1 MKQLDTHTFNDI
13 IGCSPG
19 HFGAG
24 VFVGSTSARMFR
36 CDSLQFLGISRTSEF
51 RLAPQTRCQSMP
63 PCLAWI
69 GVADFEWN
77 GFAETPMRFDQ
88 RPQYR

>member
-36 CDSLQFLGISRTSEF
+36 CDSLPILGDKPNQRIPACATNRMSVNAALSGMDWGSKLR
-51 RLAPQTRCQSMP
+51 M
-63 PCLAWI
+63 
-69 GVADFEWN
+69 EW
-77 GFAETPMRFDQ
+77 FC
-88 RPQYR
+88 